1 MLWENIIENIH
12 RLIKIIMQSL
22 LVFSLFLCLGWKLT
36 EIVENY
42 ETFEILDF
50 FEENLIEDFLFFSFF
65 EPSLL
70 WIFM

>member
-50 FEENLIEDFLFFSFF
+50 FEENLIEYFLFFSFL
-65 EPSLL
+65 SLP
-70 WIFM
+70 F

>member
-1 MLWENIIENIH
+1 MRHLHIQKEYRLQYYMGGEGGFYKLLAPMLWENIIENIH

-42 ETFEILDF
+42 ET
-50 FEENLIEDFLFFSFF
+50 S
-65 EPSLL
+65 
-70 WIFM
+70 